1 MKKAKQ
7 GRTAD
12 EPIGIVIAWGG
23 TTPTVPAVKAYM
35 WYSPDW
41 PNTKPTEE

>member
-7 GRTAD
+7 RNAAE
-12 EPIGIVIAWGG
+12 EPIGIVIAWGAAA
-23 TTPTVPAVKAYM
+23 PTVPAVKAYM

-41 PNTKPTEE
+41 SSTSQPDE

>member
-12 EPIGIVIAWGG
+12 EPIGIIIAWGSAA
-23 TTPTVPAVKAYM
+23 PKVPAVKAYL

-41 PNTKPTEE
+41 QSAKPTEE